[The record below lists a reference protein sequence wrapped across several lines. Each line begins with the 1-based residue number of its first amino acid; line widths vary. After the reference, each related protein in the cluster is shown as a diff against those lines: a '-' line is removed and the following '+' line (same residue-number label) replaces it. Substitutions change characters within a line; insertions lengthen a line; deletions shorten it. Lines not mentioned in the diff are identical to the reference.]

1 MLFNFSFLSLL
12 FLVAVPASAFLY
24 YDQKQLLFFFR
35 GGGGGGGLFW
45 LFFVFVFCF
54 SLVCFVLVFCL
65 SFLYMIDI
73 LFTQYRNK
81 ATISKFY
88 SKAFILK
95 NFMDC
100 KCAFY
105 SKISK
110 LTKVLRQYYF
120 CKTFF
125 QINLTSR
132 KS

>member
-24 YDQKQLLFFFR
+24 YDQKQLLLFFW
-35 GGGGGGGLFW
+35 GGGGGGLF
-45 LFFVFVFCF
+45 LVFFVFFFFF